1 MSRSKT
7 HHSQLLPSK
16 YHWFV
21 EMDNDDYLDL
31 FIQSH
36 RYLTKLCR
44 LLQGFQLSGDQL
56 YEPSDEMLCVVDR
69 SCLLSINHVKN
80 WLQNSCDFYFFLFA
94 VAPLE
99 MVQDSKQERQHIKKQ
114 LKLRK
119 YVICIHRTCNNF
131 CKMVIFV

>member
-1 MSRSKT
+1 MKT
-7 HHSQLLPSK
+7 HHSQLLPRK

-21 EMDNDDYLDL
+21 EMDINGYHGL
-31 FIQSH
+31 FIQSYRH
-36 RYLTKLCR
+36 LTKLCR

-80 WLQNSCDFYFFLFA
+80 WLQNSCDFYFFFVSA

-99 MVQDSKQERQHIKKQ
+99 MVQDRKQERQHIKKQ
-114 LKLRK
+114 WKLRQ

-131 CKMVIFV
+131 CRMVIFV